1 MNIYHDLKNSINN
14 LVSEDQ
20 SIIVDLE
27 KMKTIQNDCGILES
41 VANDN
46 DCESVSVDIN
56 RSRNECAI
64 SIVVPILEF
73 EDGGDHPFFQMIQHI
88 KELEF
93 QNKNNR
99 VVMTVIYGGIFH
111 E

>member
-27 KMKTIQNDCGILES
+27 KMKTIKNDCLILETI
-41 VANDN
+41 ADEN
-46 DCESVSVDIN
+46 DCEDASVEIN

-64 SIVVPILEF
+64 SITVPILEF
-73 EDGGDHPFFQMIQHI
+73 ENGGDHPFFQMIQHI